1 MREIFDAEWKMKMVI
16 AESAK
21 DVLQMVGI
29 ISDRLIPGSIVAFD
43 FETEKVK
50 GDDDDSVNPL
60 ADSLFS
66 VSFACDEEIVYAFR
80 LQKDGQWLYPEM
92 IVSEIVSLFKK
103 LFNRGI
109 TKILHN
115 MKFDLK
121 LVYRITGMLPFV
133 DDLSWDDTMIM
144 SYLVDENRTTKL
156 KSAAGRYL
164 GIDAN
169 KYESMLNDAGKISK
183 INDIDWFITAQYN
196 CADSWMT
203 RRLRDVLWGRLI
215 EEGLDSLYKNL
226 YKGLLITLMEAE
238 IKGFRVNAE
247 YLKEQLKKL
256 EEGLDSKDK
265 FMKKF
270 GEDVFT
276 KKILSLQDHL
286 IRLKFEMKELAEGSP
301 EKIGMQKSGED
312 LEKSLNFLVT
322 TVKNGFNPRS
332 TKQLK
337 ELVTLMDLARYIE
350 KTTNKGG
357 MSLDK
362 EVLDEIVSKDS
373 SGFIQTLIDFRKDEK
388 TRGTIQGLLDR
399 MDKDSFIHS
408 SYLAH
413 GTVTGR
419 LSSRDPNLQNLPTGH
434 LIRDAFIPRDGHDL
448 IVADFS
454 QIELR
459 VAAYY
464 ANEQTMLQIFAEG
477 GDIHSKTALECFD
490 LNVPVE
496 EVKKLFPDLRRKA
509 KIINFGILYGL
520 SDYSL
525 GKTLEC
531 SQKDA
536 GMYIGKYYETFPG
549 LKTLREDTIKE
560 VLETETVTN
569 LFGRKRRFPGLRE
582 AYYKFGAND
591 KEIAHQLREA
601 FNALIQSTAVDICNL
616 SITKIR
622 KRFFELELLIWLLGQ
637 VHDEM
642 VWEPEQEDT
651 EQAVEIIEEIA
662 PNIVEGF
669 VAPIEIKVCR
679 NWGEK

>member
-1 MREIFDAEWKMKMVI
+1 MREIFDAEWKMKMII

-21 DVLQMVGI
+21 DVLQMVSE
-29 ISDRLIPGSIVAFD
+29 ISDKLIPGAIVAFD
-43 FETEKVK
+43 FETEKVE

-66 VSFACDEEIVYAFR
+66 VSFACNEETVYTFR
-80 LQKDGQWLYPEM
+80 LQKDGQWMYPEM
-92 IVSEIVSLFKK
+92 VVQEVVSLFKK
-103 LFNRGI
+103 LFNRGV
-109 TKILHN
+109 TKVLHN

-121 LVYRITGMLPFV
+121 LVYRITGMLPQV
-133 DDLSWDDTMIM
+133 DDMSWDDTMIM
-144 SYLVDENRTTKL
+144 SYLVDENRTAKL

-164 GIDAN
+164 TIDAN

-215 EEGLDSLYKNL
+215 EQGLDSLYKNL
-226 YKGLLITLMEAE
+226 YKGLLIALMEAE

-247 YLKEQLKKL
+247 YLREQLKKL
-256 EEGLDSKDK
+256 EDGLNSKDK
-265 FMKKF
+265 FMKDY
-270 GEDVFT
+270 GEAIFQR
-276 KKILSLQDHL
+276 KILE
-286 IRLKFEMKELAEGSP
+286 LKDKWLALKVESDKLNGVEKEDAIKRGQEVENKFLYFES
-301 EKIGMQKSGED
+301 
-312 LEKSLNFLVT
+312 
-322 TVKNGFNPRS
+322 TVRNGFNPRS
-332 TKQLK
+332 VKQLK
-337 ELVTLMDLARYIE
+337 ELVQLMDLAKFIE
-350 KTTNKGG
+350 KTTNKGSL
-357 MSLDK
+357 SLDR
-362 EVLDEIVSKDS
+362 EVLDMIVSKDS
-373 SGFIQTLIDFRKDEK
+373 SGFIQTLIDYRKDEK

-399 MDKDSFIHS
+399 MDKDNLIHS

-419 LSSRDPNLQNLPTGH
+419 LSSRDPNLQNLPSGH

-448 IVADFS
+448 VVCDFS

-459 VAAYY
+459 IAAYY
-464 ANEQTMLQIFAEG
+464 AQEETMLKIFMEG

-490 LNVPVE
+490 LKVPVE
-496 EVKKLFPDLRRKA
+496 EIKKLFPEQRRKA

-525 GKTLEC
+525 GKTLDC
-531 SQKDA
+531 SKKDA
-536 GMYIGKYYETFPG
+536 GLYIEKYYVTFPG
-549 LKTLREDTIKE
+549 LKKLREDVIKE

-569 LFGRKRRFPGLRE
+569 MFGRKRRFPGLAA
-582 AYYKFGAND
+582 AYYKFGSNE

-622 KRFFELELLIWLLGQ
+622 KRFLAEDLLIWLLGQ

-642 VWEPEQEDT
+642 VWEPEKKYT
-651 EQAVEIIEEIA
+651 EKVVEIVTEIA
-662 PNIVEGF
+662 PNIVEGY
-669 VAPIEIKVCR
+669 VTPIDIKVCR